1 MPSCTSFYTIESWR
15 LKRLGA
21 GPGRLWHVR
30 LQIHLALASIPV
42 LAISAHVFTS
52 LSLRTVAFAVLLPL
66 AVALATFVTRR
77 PDRSDQVLL
86 AGFIWGVVACAGY
99 DAFRLPTIYACH
111 WWSDFFGPV
120 GGWATGTRSSFLVGY
135 LWRYVGDGGGIAV
148 AFFALAATLRAG
160 RWQNRTVLAFAVSY
174 AVFPVWTGLVLTDA
188 LASHPHQ
195 LFPLSLT
202 TLHPEPR
209 RSPHLRRPPRAW
221 LLPHSQP
228 GSSVANPPSAL
239 TRSPGRLPRRRPGAI
254 ARPLTSAQHQR
265 RVIEAKST
273 HAPVTRDV
281 LLPAR
286 PQSAAR
292 DPEKT
297 QYAPQ
302 RSGRT
307 ACRGPAPRRRAAEY
321 PRRLVIQRVPHGRNR
336 QLVRC

>member
-202 TLHPEPR
+202 TLILSLVGHLIYGALLGLGYCHT
-209 RSPHLRRPPRAW
+209 RSLEALWPIHLRLSRAHPADSHDVAPERS
-221 LLPHSQP
+221 LAHSP
-228 GSSVANPPSAL
+228 APS
-239 TRSPGRLPRRRPGAI
+239 
-254 ARPLTSAQHQR
+254 TSA
-265 RVIEAKST
+265 A
-273 HAPVTRDV
+273 
-281 LLPAR
+281 
-286 PQSAAR
+286 
-292 DPEKT
+292 
-297 QYAPQ
+297 
-302 RSGRT
+302 
-307 ACRGPAPRRRAAEY
+307 
-321 PRRLVIQRVPHGRNR
+321 
-336 QLVRC
+336 